1 MNKYNESKIYKI
13 SSPHTDKIYIG
24 STAKKYLCN
33 RIAEHTSYYKRWK
46 ADNTN
51 QYCSSFVLYQ
61 LGNVEY
67 ELIELYNCNN
77 KEELRKRERYFMEQ
91 YSNFIVN
98 IKKANRTKEEYKGQR
113 RTCHEEWYKEHK
125 EERIESMKKY
135 NQANKDHIKQYR
147 LANKEHINQKNRERY
162 AKKKALKATQQI

>member
-24 STAKKYLCN
+24 STIKKYLSN
-33 RIAEHTSYYKRWK
+33 RIGNHTSGFTTWNK
-46 ADNTN
+46 DNTK
-51 QYCSSFVLYQ
+51 QYCSSYVLYQ

-77 KEELRKRERYFMEQ
+77 REELTKRERYWMELH
-91 YSNFIVN
+91 SNFIIN
-98 IKKANRTKEEYKGQR
+98 ANKAYRTKEEHTKDKKKW
-113 RTCHEEWYKEHK
+113 EEEHK
-125 EERIESMKKY
+125 EERKGYFKKW
-135 NQANKDHIKQYR
+135 H
-147 LANKEHINQKNRERY
+147 KEHKEHFNQKQREYR